1 MTLSTDIIDRLA
13 RSLKPFWHYTQ
24 HDVIGDA
31 MAEITKLRAERDAAA
46 RDMVTVPRAFLDE
59 VAAIPFFKNRKIEA
73 IVREAN
79 ALRALPDTPAVIA
92 TDEKDAT

>member
-1 MTLSTDIIDRLA
+1 MTLSTDIIDRLS

-46 RDMVTVPRAFLDE
+46 RDMRERHCAEARAVLDE
-59 VAAIPFFKNRKIEA
+59 IAKSFEDSVHAVWDAGEVATHIRGYP
-73 IVREAN
+73 
-79 ALRALPDTPAVIA
+79 LIA
-92 TDEKDAT
+92 TDGGTGK